1 MLQSIE
7 FYALILMI
15 TVFAVAVFLGKFPI
29 GISLAFAS
37 IAGSLISGYGV
48 PLRHL
53 VEGSFA
59 YLDLILIIASAM
71 VFMEIIKETGALG
84 EISRLIITRLHSRP
98 FWMLALITLFI
109 MFPGM
114 ITGLSTAAVL
124 TTGAIVAPALMALG
138 IPRIQTGSI
147 IAMAALYG
155 MVAPPINLPAMII
168 GSGVDMPYIG
178 FGLPLAFASI
188 PLAIATSNFIGRRF
202 LKPVN
207 PDEILQGLPGL
218 SRDASQLRL
227 FSPIVLLLVLMLAT
241 RLIPGRFTTL
251 GMPLIFLICCV
262 AAFGSGKKFNYLEVA
277 RKAIM
282 NAMPVMGILVGI
294 GMFIQIM
301 SLTGVR
307 GYIIVNTLQLPS
319 FWLYLGIMVSLPL
332 FGAVS
337 SYGASYVL
345 GVPFL
350 LALLGRNEIVVGS
363 GLTLIASLGDM
374 MPPTALAGIFAAQV
388 VKEPNYFRILKCCLP
403 YIFLTAVYGIG
414 MILFANGLAKFLVV
428 F

>member
-1 MLQSIE
+1 MVPELVLLIIMVGA
-7 FYALILMI
+7 FAL
-15 TVFAVAVFLGKFPI
+15 AVFLGKFPI
-29 GISLAFAS
+29 GVSLAVAS
-37 IAGSLISGYGV
+37 IIGAALGGYGFPV
-48 PLRHL
+48 RHL

-59 YLDLILIIASAM
+59 YLDPILIIGTAM

-84 EISRLIITRLHSRP
+84 EISRQIILRLHGRP
-98 FWMLALITLFI
+98 FWMLTLITLFI

-124 TTGAIVAPALMALG
+124 TTGAIVAPALMHLG
-138 IPRIQTGSI
+138 IPRAKTGSI

-155 MVAPPINLPAMII
+155 MVAPPINVPVMII
-168 GSGVDMPYIG
+168 GGGVDMPYIG
-178 FGLPLAFASI
+178 FELPLLFASLPLAVVTTLFLGYRHVRSVDI
-188 PLAIATSNFIGRRF
+188 TAI
-202 LKPVN
+202 L
-207 PDEILQGLPGL
+207 PDLPE
-218 SRDASQLRL
+218 SQIDKHGIRL
-227 FSPIVLLLVLMLAT
+227 FLPILVLVVLMLLT
-241 RLIPGRFTTL
+241 RLVPSKWTAL
-251 GMPLIFLICCV
+251 GMPLLFIISSLT
-262 AAFGSGKKFNYLEVA
+262 AYRSGKPVHLLMTIKTAV
-277 RKAIM
+277 K
-282 NAMPVMGILVGI
+282 NAVPVMGILVGV

-307 GYIIVNTLQLPS
+307 GFLIVKTMQLPS
-319 FWLYLGIMVSLPL
+319 IWLYVGIMISLPL

-350 LALLGRNEIVVGS
+350 LALLGRSEIIVAS

-388 VKEPNYFRILKCCLP
+388 VEESNYFRILKICLP
-403 YIFLTAVYGIG
+403 YAALVAVYGIC
-414 MILFANGLAKFLVV
+414 MILFANALASFLV